1 MVDLQA
7 FKIEPA
13 AQWSVQW
20 YRLTHSHSVLQN
32 FVPAHVVV
40 EPLKGVEEQTFWPHE
55 KYYHWLHSR
64 VGKRDYGGPRDA
76 PGEVDDAGDAAPDGA
91 ADAPL
96 EELMSD
102 ADEELMAE
110 EVRGLIR
117 ALTSQAITNSDSTV
131 ITYVHAANDTRS
143 R

>member
-1 MVDLQA
+1 MSQA
-7 FKIEPA
+7 
-13 AQWSVQW
+13 
-20 YRLTHSHSVLQN
+20 HSVLQN

-40 EPLKGVEEQTFWPHE
+40 EPLKGVEEHTFWSIA
-55 KYYHWLHSR
+55 KYHRWLHSR
-64 VGKRDYGGPRDA
+64 IGKRDYGGPRDA
-76 PGEVDDAGDAAPDGA
+76 PGEVDDAGDAAPDVA

-96 EELMSD
+96 EEPMSD

-117 ALTSQAITNSDSTV
+117 ALTSQAITYFDSIVT
-131 ITYVHAANDTRS
+131 TYVHAANDTRS